1 VDAGEARGGILVAR
15 ETCDEGEKT
24 SVGCDNDFGCFRLIL
39 VVLEYAFQLISVWAM
54 VVSTLPAPMTEIL
67 VWLLVGNGG
76 VTLWSDREGEHR
88 LIALDSR
95 QGRNGGLWRP
105 MMASKWGT
113 QGETNKD
120 EKWGRG
126 KRVNEEGEGC
136 GWRWSDREGEGERE
150 RERKKILIKKS

>member
-1 VDAGEARGGILVAR
+1 
-15 ETCDEGEKT
+15 
-24 SVGCDNDFGCFRLIL
+24 
-39 VVLEYAFQLISVWAM
+39 
-54 VVSTLPAPMTEIL
+54 
-67 VWLLVGNGG
+67 
-76 VTLWSDREGEHR
+76 
-88 LIALDSR
+88 
-95 QGRNGGLWRP
+95 